1 MANSYLKGQ
10 KIRCEA
16 EFRNVAS
23 GALVDPTNVFFRTLN
38 PANATVTHQFGVDPN
53 VIQDGVGQY
62 HYDLLLD
69 VAGTWYYRWDSTGT
83 HEGANETRVEAC
95 VPASASW

>member
-23 GALVDPTNVFFRTLN
+23 GALVDPANVFFRSLN
-38 PANATVTHQFGVDPN
+38 PNNVAITRQYLVDLN
-53 VIQDGVGQY
+53 VIRDGVGLY

-69 VAGTWYYRWDSTGT
+69 VAGTWHYRWDSTGT

-95 VPASASW
+95 APASSLW